1 MLAALLC
8 AIGLAAP
15 AARVVYEIG
24 PEGVTVRSVTRHELF
39 GAFGAADG
47 ALGALEVLDG
57 DRVLARVGLDDPR
70 VRTVITPEGGEVA
83 RLDRA
88 LGRVDVPWADGA
100 RLRVGTR
107 FVDPG
112 MAPPPTNTEGVVAVQ
127 AAGDP
132 TQRLDLVF
140 LGDGYRAEDMD
151 VFADDVDRVVAY
163 LASIEPWSR
172 YATLLNVWR
181 VEIPSVA
188 SGASHDELGTVVDTA
203 FECAYGCGDIDRLI
217 CCDEGKVLDA
227 AARVGAYD
235 GVMVLV
241 NDPTYGGS
249 GGFTYATAY
258 TGLDF
263 GTQVAAH
270 ELGHSLVLL
279 HDEYSYGFSDNFS
292 ATGPN
297 CTKEPEAPQWD
308 QWLGVDGVDAFQEC
322 SYTNHWRPTAE
333 GCMMRTLSDGYC
345 PVCRE
350 EAVLAMYGKIPDIVT
365 SATPSGTVEE
375 GAIIEIATVIP
386 ADDLVF
392 EWTVDGAPIEGVT
405 GATFDP
411 TCTGVNGEVSVR
423 IVDAT
428 PWVREDPQDLLASSA
443 GPWTVA
449 SEDCAPVVPKVG
461 DCEGCSSVHGAVGW
475 WALAL
480 VPWLRRRR
488 A

>member
-1 MLAALLC
+1 MLVAFLC
-8 AIGLAAP
+8 ALGLAAP

-24 PEGVTVRSVTRHELF
+24 PEGVTVRSVTRHELA

-47 ALGALEVLDG
+47 PLGALEVMDG
-57 DRVLARVGLDDPR
+57 ERVLGRVGLDDPR

-88 LGRVDVPWADGA
+88 LGRVDVPWAEGA

-112 MAPPPTNTEGVVAVQ
+112 MAPPPTAEGVVAVQ

-140 LGDGYRAEDMD
+140 LGDGYRADEMD

-172 YATLLNVWR
+172 YGTLLNVWR
-181 VEIPSVA
+181 VEVPSA
-188 SGASHDELGTVVDTA
+188 ESGASHDELGTRVDTA

-217 CCDEGKVLDA
+217 CCEEGKVLDA

-270 ELGHSLVLL
+270 ELGHTLVLL
-279 HDEYSYGFSDNFS
+279 HDEYSYGFSDNF
-292 ATGPN
+292 APPGPN
-297 CTKEPEAPQWD
+297 CTKEPEYPQWD

-350 EAVLAMYGKIPDIVT
+350 EAVLAMYG
-365 SATPSGTVEE
+365 
-375 GAIIEIATVIP
+375 TVIP
-386 ADDLVF
+386 AEDLVF
-392 EWTVDGAPIEGVT
+392 EWSVDGEPIEGAT

-411 TCTGVNGEVSVR
+411 TCSGVNGEVSVR
-423 IVDAT
+423 VVDAT
-428 PWVREDPQDLLASSA
+428 PWVREDPRDLLASSA

-449 SEDCAPVVPKVG
+449 SEECAPPLPPKIE
-461 DCEGCSSVHGAVGW
+461 DCGGCSSTRAMVPW